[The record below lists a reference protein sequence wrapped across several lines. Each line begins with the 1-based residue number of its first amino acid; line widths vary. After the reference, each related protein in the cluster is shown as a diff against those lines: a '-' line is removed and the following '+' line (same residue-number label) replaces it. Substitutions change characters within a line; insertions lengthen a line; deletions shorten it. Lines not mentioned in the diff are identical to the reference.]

1 MKHLLVVGLLW
12 SWLSAPAGGAEAPAS
27 PPSINL
33 AAPLNY
39 QVVQRSSRNSG
50 VLRIQGCASFQFNR
64 ATWEARLV
72 DPRHTTTWQPLEVS
86 ESDVSD
92 PGHPFDAF
100 LHGPSGGWYR
110 LEVRASTGGQ
120 VVAQAAVEHVGI
132 GELLVVAGQS
142 NAANHGEE
150 QQTTRTRRV
159 ATFDGR
165 QWRLADDPQP
175 GASGQG
181 GSFLPPLGD
190 QLAQRWDVPVGFIAC
205 GIGATSVREWLPRG
219 ATFPHPP
226 TLEGRV
232 TQLPSGEWAS
242 GGAAFEM
249 LVSRM
254 KQMDRH
260 GFRAV
265 LWHQGESDANQPDPS
280 RTLPGNLYR
289 EYLEQLIR
297 ESRREIGWDA
307 PWFVAQ
313 VSYHV
318 PGDEASPD
326 LRAAQAS
333 LWRDGIALQGP
344 DSDALKGPLRE
355 RGGLGV
361 HFSGEGLRVH
371 ATKWAEKIGPWIES
385 QLEP

>member
-1 MKHLLVVGLLW
+1 MKHLLSFGLLL
-12 SWLSAPAGGAEAPAS
+12 SWMLSAPAGGAEAPAS

-33 AAPLNY
+33 AAPLNH
-39 QVVQRSSRNSG
+39 QVVQRSSRKSG
-50 VLRIQGCASFQFNR
+50 ELRIRGCANFEINR

-72 DPRHTTTWQPLEVS
+72 DPGHTTVWQPLDVS
-86 ESDVSD
+86 EWAASD
-92 PGHPFDAF
+92 PGHHFDAI
-100 LHGPSGGWYR
+100 LRGPAGGWYR
-110 LEVRASTGGQ
+110 LEVRASTNGQ
-120 VVAQAAVEHVGI
+120 VMAQAAVQHVGI

-150 QQTTRTRRV
+150 KQVTRTRRV
-159 ATFDGR
+159 AAFDGR

-181 GSFLPPLGD
+181 GSFMPPLGD
-190 QLAQRWDVPVGFIAC
+190 ELAQRLDVPVGFIAC

-242 GGAAFEM
+242 KGAAFEM

-260 GFRAV
+260 GIRAV

-289 EYLEQLIR
+289 KYL
-297 ESRREIGWDA
+297 
-307 PWFVAQ
+307 
-313 VSYHV
+313 
-318 PGDEASPD
+318 
-326 LRAAQAS
+326 
-333 LWRDGIALQGP
+333 
-344 DSDALKGPLRE
+344 DS
-355 RGGLGV
+355 
-361 HFSGEGLRVH
+361 
-371 ATKWAEKIGPWIES
+371 
-385 QLEP
+385 